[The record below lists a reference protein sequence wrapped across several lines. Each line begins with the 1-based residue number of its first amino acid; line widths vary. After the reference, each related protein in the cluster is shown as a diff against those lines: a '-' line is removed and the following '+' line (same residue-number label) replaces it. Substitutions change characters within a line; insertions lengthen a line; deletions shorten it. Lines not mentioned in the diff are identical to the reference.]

1 LKNLIFAFKK
11 VSSKGKSLERIVHL
25 FSDIL
30 MYSKYTS
37 KSTPIYQNVDVKN
50 PQVDKLK
57 CCCIMP
63 IQHCSA
69 EIIFGRVSSTTG
81 ALFQIKCKQDK
92 FFFYSNSS
100 HEVEIWINE
109 INMAKEY
116 KNLYFNLNIYEPV
129 FVIQN
134 V

>member
-1 LKNLIFAFKK
+1 
-11 VSSKGKSLERIVHL
+11 
-25 FSDIL
+25 
-30 MYSKYTS
+30 
-37 KSTPIYQNVDVKN
+37 
-50 PQVDKLK
+50 
-57 CCCIMP
+57 MP

-69 EIIFGRVSSTTG
+69 EIIFGKVSSTTG

-116 KNLYFNLNIYEPV
+116 KIFFFNLNIYEPV
-129 FVIQN
+129 FII
-134 V
+134 